1 MKSHRKG
8 AKTGKREGVQRQRK
22 MKDDESRGDAGREGE
37 REFKEREVRGEVCE
51 TQLFSPDACYRQ
63 SLLKENCESSC
74 ERSWAPVLFALQ

>member
-1 MKSHRKG
+1 MKRHRKG
-8 AKTGKREGVQRQRK
+8 ERKESEGVQRQRK

-63 SLLKENCESSC
+63 SLLKENCE
-74 ERSWAPVLFALQ
+74 RSWDTVLFALQ